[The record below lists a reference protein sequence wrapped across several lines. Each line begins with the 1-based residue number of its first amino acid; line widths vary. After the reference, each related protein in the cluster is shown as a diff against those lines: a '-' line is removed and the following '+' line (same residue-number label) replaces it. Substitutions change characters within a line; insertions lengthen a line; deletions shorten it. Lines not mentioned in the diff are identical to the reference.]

1 MSFKKL
7 RFFRECQSRA
17 WSFEDIMLGVE
28 TAQLS
33 KGLPIN
39 LKMLI
44 CKMSIGFAVHC
55 LGAHEAEFDINGIP
69 YRRDLECLIQKFSSE
84 PSQNEEWTCW
94 PCLDFL
100 KKFNPEVWKQRTG
113 QDFVYFFAKK
123 PLRFRKAPIWMKKK
137 SVVDGKQ
144 NPRLS
149 EDVKNA
155 IVIKQRFGEI
165 QISRDVI
172 NNHSPFWRESLE
184 SENNMMPRCPH
195 VPKCR
200 PQGISELGF
209 CWTRET

>member
-44 CKMSIGFAVHC
+44 CNMSIGFAVHC
-55 LGAHEAEFDINGIP
+55 LGAREAEFDINGIP
-69 YRRDLECLIQKFSSE
+69 NRRDLECLVQKFSFN

-100 KKFNPEVWKQRTG
+100 KKFNQEVWKQRTG
-113 QDFVYFFAKK
+113 QDFVYNFAKK
-123 PLRFRKAPIWMKKK
+123 PLRFRKAPSWMKKK
-137 SVVDGKQ
+137 NVEDGNR

-149 EDVKNA
+149 EDVKIA

-165 QISRDVI
+165 QISQYVM
-172 NNHSPFWRESLE
+172 NNHSPFLRESLE
-184 SENNMMPRCPH
+184 SESNMMPRCPH
-195 VPKCR
+195 VPKCN
-200 PQGISELGF
+200 PHGIFKLR
-209 CWTRET
+209 CC